1 MNLLK
6 KLKSNKTLVFCTRT
20 NNFLSPRNVER
31 SFVRVAKRAGLDEC
45 NFHSL
50 RHTYA
55 TRLFELGVPVNV
67 VSKLL
72 GHAKTSITT
81 DIYISVIP
89 QLKTDAVKVLDSLHQ
104 SEVVHKPSATHSQPI

>member
-1 MNLLK
+1 M
-6 KLKSNKTLVFCTRT
+6 TGT
-20 NNFLSPRNVER
+20 
-31 SFVRVAKRAGLDEC
+31 
-45 NFHSL
+45 

-55 TRLFELGVPVNV
+55 TRLFELGIPVNV

-89 QLKTDAVKVLDSLHQ
+89 SLKNDAVKVLDLLH
-104 SEVVHKPSATHSQPI
+104 SGLLVNKPITTQSQPN